1 VTADEVTADQVTRTA
16 RLDAPWLSEIPL
28 GDLLTVLGRDGEEA
42 RVVGGA
48 VRNALLGEPHGD
60 IDIATTALPH
70 EVARRV
76 TAAGFKPVPTGIEH
90 GTITV
95 VAGGQ
100 PFEVTTLREDIETFG
115 RHAKVAF
122 GRDWRRDAERRDFT
136 INALSAGRDGT
147 VYDYVGGLDDVA
159 ARRVRFIGDAATRI
173 AEDYLRIL
181 RFFRFHA
188 AYGEGALDPA
198 GVAAC
203 IAGREGLERL
213 SRERVRMEV
222 IKLLAARHP
231 VPALAVMTEAGLLG
245 QVLGGVP
252 LLASFATMTKLEA
265 ALGVAGDAARRL
277 GALAVSVLEDADR
290 LRERLR
296 LANAEYERLASMA
309 DGWWHISSELSE
321 ESARVLLY
329 HLGPERFTDRVLL
342 AWTRSSQGAA
352 DQAWQALATL
362 PARWTVPTFP
372 LRAAHF
378 IARGVPKGPR
388 LGAALAAAEQAWIAA
403 GFPRDKAA
411 LNAIA
416 DVAVRSG

>member
-1 VTADEVTADQVTRTA
+1 VTSTKVPTTKSTSTA
-16 RLDAPWLSEIPL
+16 RLDAPWLSEAPL
-28 GDLLTVLGRDGEEA
+28 ADLLAVLDRDGEEA

-60 IDIATTALPH
+60 IDVATTALPQ
-70 EVARRV
+70 EVVRRV
-76 TAAGFKPVPTGIEH
+76 TDAGFKPVPTGVEH

-95 VAGGQ
+95 VAAGQ
-100 PFEVTTLREDIETFG
+100 PFEVTTLREDVETFG

-136 INALSAGRDGT
+136 INALSAARDGT
-147 VYDYVGGLDDVA
+147 VHDYVGGIADIA

-188 AYGEGALDPA
+188 AYGDGAPDPT

-203 IAGREGLERL
+203 IAGRAGLERL
-213 SRERVRMEV
+213 SRERIRMETL
-222 IKLLAARHP
+222 KLLAARHP
-231 VPALAVMTEAGLLG
+231 VPALAMMTETGLLE

-252 LLASFATMTKLEA
+252 LLASFANMIKLEA
-265 ALGVAGDAARRL
+265 ALGLAADVVRRL
-277 GALAVSVLEDADR
+277 GALAVSVVEDADR

-296 LANAEYERLASMA
+296 LANREYELLASMA
-309 DGWWHISSELSE
+309 DSWWHVSSEWSE

-329 HLGPERFTDRVLL
+329 RLGPERFTDRVLL
-342 AWTRSSQGAA
+342 AWTRAPQGAA
-352 DQAWQALATL
+352 DQGWRALATL
-362 PARWTVPTFP
+362 PLRWSVPSFP

-378 IARGVPKGPR
+378 MARGVPKGPR
-388 LGAALAAAEQAWIAA
+388 LGAALAAAEQAWVAA
-403 GFPRDKAA
+403 GFPRDKAVVA
-411 LNAIA
+411 AIA
-416 DVAVRSG
+416 DSVVSNQ

>member
-1 VTADEVTADQVTRTA
+1 MTSREVTSTT
-16 RLDAPWLSEIPL
+16 RLDAPWLTEAPL
-28 GDLLTVLGRDGEEA
+28 GELLAVLDRDGEEA

-60 IDIATTALPH
+60 IDIATTALPQ
-70 EVARRV
+70 EVVRRV

-95 VAGGQ
+95 VAAGT

-136 INALSAGRDGT
+136 VNALSAARDGT

-231 VPALAVMTEAGLLG
+231 VPGLAVMTEAGLLER
-245 QVLGGVP
+245 VLGGVP
-252 LLASFATMTKLEA
+252 LLASFANMIKLEA
-265 ALGVAGDAARRL
+265 TLALTGDPVRRL

-290 LRERLR
+290 LRDRLR
-296 LANAEYERLASMA
+296 LANTEYERLASMA
-309 DGWWHISSELSE
+309 DGWWHISSDRGE

-329 HLGPERFTDRVLL
+329 HLGTDYFVDRVLV
-342 AWTRSSQGAA
+342 AWARSLQGAA
-352 DQAWQALATL
+352 DQPWQALATL
-362 PARWTVPTFP
+362 PARWTAPTFP

-378 IARGVPKGPR
+378 IARGVPKGPQ

-416 DVAVRSG
+416 DVAARSG

>member
-1 VTADEVTADQVTRTA
+1 VSSNQVTRTT
-16 RLDAPWLSEIPL
+16 RLDAPWLGEAPL
-28 GDLLTVLGRDGEEA
+28 GDLLAVLDRDGEQA

-60 IDIATTALPH
+60 IDIATTALPQ
-70 EVARRV
+70 EVVRRV

-95 VAGGQ
+95 VAAGT

-136 INALSAGRDGT
+136 INALSARRDGT

-231 VPALAVMTEAGLLG
+231 VPALAVMTEAGLLER
-245 QVLGGVP
+245 VLGGVP
-252 LLASFATMTKLEA
+252 LLASFANMIKLEA
-265 ALGVAGDAARRL
+265 TLALAGDAARRL

-309 DGWWHISSELSE
+309 DRWWHISSQLSE

-329 HLGPERFTDRVLL
+329 HLGPERFIDRVLL
-342 AWTRSSQGAA
+342 AWSRSPQGAA
-352 DQAWQALATL
+352 DQPWQALATL
-362 PARWTVPTFP
+362 PGRWTAPTFP

-416 DVAVRSG
+416 DAAERSG

>member
-1 VTADEVTADQVTRTA
+1 VTADQVTSTT
-16 RLDAPWLSEIPL
+16 RLDAPWLGEAPL
-28 GDLLTVLGRDGEEA
+28 GDLLAVLDRDGEEA

-60 IDIATTALPH
+60 IDIATTALPQ

-76 TAAGFKPVPTGIEH
+76 AAAGFKPVPTGIEH

-95 VAGGQ
+95 VAAGT

-115 RHAKVAF
+115 RHAKVEF
-122 GRDWRRDAERRDFT
+122 GRDWRRDAARRDFT
-136 INALSAGRDGT
+136 INALSAGRDGA

-231 VPALAVMTEAGLLG
+231 LPALAVMTEAGLLQ

-252 LLASFATMTKLEA
+252 LLASFANMTKLEA
-265 ALGVAGDAARRL
+265 ALGLAGDAARRL

-309 DGWWHISSELSE
+309 DGWWHISPDLGEK
-321 ESARVLLY
+321 SARVLLY
-329 HLGPERFTDRVLL
+329 RLGSDYFIDRVLL
-342 AWTRSSQGAA
+342 AWTRSPQGAA
-352 DQAWQALATL
+352 DQPWHALATL
-362 PARWTVPTFP
+362 PERWPVPTFP

-403 GFPRDKAA
+403 GFPRDKSAIA
-411 LNAIA
+411 AIA
-416 DVAVRSG
+416 DSVVRDEPPELP

>member
-1 VTADEVTADQVTRTA
+1 VTADQVTSAT
-16 RLDAPWLSEIPL
+16 RLDAPWLTEAPL
-28 GDLLTVLGRDGEEA
+28 GDLLAELDRDGEEA

-60 IDIATTALPH
+60 IDIATTALPQ
-70 EVARRV
+70 EVVRRV

-95 VAGGQ
+95 VAAGT

-136 INALSAGRDGT
+136 INALSAARDGT
-147 VYDYVGGLDDVA
+147 VYDYVGGLEDVA

-231 VPALAVMTEAGLLG
+231 VPALAVMTETGLLA

-252 LLASFATMTKLEA
+252 LLASFANMTKLEA
-265 ALGVAGDAARRL
+265 ALGLAGDAARRL

-309 DGWWHISSELSE
+309 DGWWHLSSQVSE

-342 AWTRSSQGAA
+342 AWTRSPQGAA
-352 DQAWQALATL
+352 DRAWQALATL
-362 PARWTVPTFP
+362 TARWTTPTFP

-378 IARGVPKGPR
+378 IARGVPKGPQ

-416 DVAVRSG
+416 DVAARSG